1 MRARR
6 GAIRLLV
13 VLAALA
19 ASVIVAAF
27 AAQLANAKDAGD
39 AVAAGRIEHQLAEL
53 GDGDESATDVSP
65 PPTVTARS
73 WLVYDMGASEPVA
86 AQDAGTPRPIASLAK
101 LMTALLV
108 VERSQLDDEVTIPAS
123 VNDLTADASRMDA
136 RPGEKWQARDLLR
149 AMLVHSANDAALALA
164 DHVSDGDQAAFVKLM
179 NERAAELGMTDTEFA
194 SPTGFDPPGT
204 ANTSTPIDYVALVEA
219 ALADDDIRS
228 AMAEK
233 TITLERPGGGAP
245 IKLPNRN
252 PLLGSY
258 PGVDA
263 GKTGFTD
270 AAGYM
275 LAVHDVDPDNGG
287 ELLVL
292 TFASTTEKTRVSDAR
307 ALLDW
312 ARSLRVD
319 VRLVEGGTPYG
330 SIPVQRSDDR
340 VEVFA
345 CDDLVVNAR
354 VGQQVVREV
363 VLPRSIAAPVAKGD
377 EVGELRARVGTPV
390 VEGEGD
396 LPESVPLCSGS
407 SIREMSTTDR
417 LIEYAGDYR
426 AAWER
431 GADEVQDAWTSLSEA
446 A

>member
-1 MRARR
+1 M
-6 GAIRLLV
+6 
-13 VLAALA
+13 
-19 ASVIVAAF
+19 
-27 AAQLANAKDAGD
+27 NDK
-39 AVAAGRIEHQLAEL
+39 AE
-53 GDGDESATDVSP
+53 
-65 PPTVTARS
+65 
-73 WLVYDMGASEPVA
+73 
-86 AQDAGTPRPIASLAK
+86 
-101 LMTALLV
+101 
-108 VERSQLDDEVTIPAS
+108 
-123 VNDLTADASRMDA
+123 
-136 RPGEKWQARDLLR
+136 
-149 AMLVHSANDAALALA
+149 
-164 DHVSDGDQAAFVKLM
+164 
-179 NERAAELGMTDTEFA
+179 ELGMTRTEFA

-219 ALADDDIRS
+219 ALANEDIRS

-233 TITLERPGGGAP
+233 TITLQRPGGGAP

-258 PGVDA
+258 DGVDA

-275 LAVHDVDPDNGG
+275 LAVHHEDAKTGG

-292 TFASTTEKTRVSDAR
+292 TFASDSETSRVADGR

-312 ARSLRVD
+312 ARALRVD

-340 VEVFA
+340 VDVFA

-354 VGQQVVREV
+354 IGQEVTREV
-363 VLPRSIAAPVAKGD
+363 VLPRSIAAPVKTGD
-377 EVGELRARVGTPV
+377 EVGELRAIVGTPPA
-390 VEGEGD
+390 EGESAP

-407 SIREMSTTDR
+407 TIEEQSTFDR
-417 LIEYAGDYR
+417 VIEYAGDYR
-426 AAWER
+426 AAWES
-431 GADEVQDAWTSLSEA
+431 GVNEVQDAWGSLSEA